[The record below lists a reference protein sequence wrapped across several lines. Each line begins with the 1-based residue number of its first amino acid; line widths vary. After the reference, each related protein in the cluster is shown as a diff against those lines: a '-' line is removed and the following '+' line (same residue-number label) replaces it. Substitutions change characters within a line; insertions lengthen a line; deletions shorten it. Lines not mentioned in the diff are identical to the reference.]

1 MPAARHFG
9 LGVLPFF
16 PLANGLLTG
25 KVRHGQEVPATS
37 RLAARA
43 GYVTDEKLAK
53 VEALISWAQEHGVTI
68 LDIAISALAA
78 QPGCSSVI
86 AGAMTPE
93 QVKANAAAS
102 EWIPTADELAE
113 IDQIV
118 PPPAGA
124 R

>member
-1 MPAARHFG
+1 M
-9 LGVLPFF
+9 
-16 PLANGLLTG
+16 TDD
-25 KVRHGQEVPATS
+25 
-37 RLAARA
+37 RL
-43 GYVTDEKLAK
+43 DK
-53 VEALISWAQEHGVTI
+53 VEALIAWAQEHGVTA
-68 LDIAISALAA
+68 LDVAIGALAA

-102 EWIPTADELAE
+102 DWIPAAAELAE

-118 PPPAGA
+118 SPPPA